1 MAYYVSSKFLQH
13 PVARVRTVP
22 FNQIDGFCPLIGS
35 HDIPLQ
41 LEVPRMWENAV
52 VTKWKELI
60 CPNYEGNST

>member
-13 PVARVRTVP
+13 PVARVKIVP
-22 FNQIDGFCPLIGS
+22 FNQIDEFCPL
-35 HDIPLQ
+35 LQ

-60 CPNYEGNST
+60 CPNYEGNSI